1 MGEDNLFMYNPSFYN
16 FLKRK
21 KSPLF
26 SQESSQLT
34 GNDLYLTPP
43 TISQSLI
50 DEADT
55 FNSKFENPNITL
67 GEWKFPEV
75 KRLDGGIGNIG
86 NSDPFNAY
94 NSTAAPTKLEDVQ
107 DTLKPNSITA
117 PTTTNNPAISSGV
130 MKGIGMASDF
140 LGGFIQKSEY
150 SGENGGITRTLDS
163 TYDTIANGVA
173 VIPGWGTLLSVG
185 LKGAS
190 LLGKGL
196 NKIGG
201 GTDAMTK
208 ADAFLGSSFFNLT
221 PVGMING
228 FGGKRTQSFE
238 KSREAYELLG
248 GDYQGTEHLA
258 DNALSKSNKKYGLF
272 SSNARHKAN
281 SLINKAKNQQSILN
295 QIYDDTKDTFDIR
308 EGMYSINELN
318 RRFNLQGGYD
328 QTSVRVAKKGAKLE
342 PVISEEDV
350 EFVID
355 EESVEFII
363 EEENIPEFEEGGVLN
378 KPRSIKELIEYAKQQ
393 NPRFIQRLSE
403 DPKGIDF
410 IDDEGN
416 QAKGSHYLE
425 SRGEYVIPRIQEIDG
440 ELKFLNPQ
448 IALDRA
454 IEKGNYLKMLP
465 EEAILFAK
473 EYKQGWPNFF
483 QKFKKG
489 GSFNLIPE
497 GALHARLHHM
507 DIDGITK
514 KGIPVISEEDGVIEQ
529 HAEIEHSEI
538 IYRLEVTEKLEKLMK
553 QYEETNDDQ
562 YAIEAGKLLV
572 KETLYNTD
580 DKTNLINEVNT

>member
-1 MGEDNLFMYNPSFYN
+1 MGEENLFGWSPYD

-26 SQESSQLT
+26 AQQSSQLT
-34 GNDLYLTPP
+34 GNDLYSTLP
-43 TISQSLI
+43 TVSQSLI
-50 DEADT
+50 DEADA
-55 FNSKFENPNITL
+55 FNSQFENPNVTL

-75 KRLDGGIGNIG
+75 KKLEGGIGNIERNNIFG
-86 NSDPFNAY
+86 
-94 NSTAAPTKLEDVQ
+94 APTKLEDVQ
-107 DTLKPNSITA
+107 DTLKPESITV
-117 PTTTNNPAISSGV
+117 PNTTTNSPAISSGV
-130 MKGIGMASDF
+130 MKGIGTIANAVGNS
-140 LGGFIQKSEY
+140 IQKSEY
-150 SGENGGITRTLDS
+150 SGKYGSWTRVADS
-163 TYDTIANGVA
+163 MYDTVKSGIALV
-173 VIPGWGTLLSVG
+173 PGWGQA
-185 LKGAS
+185 AS
-190 LLGKGL
+190 FIMEMGSLAGKGL

-201 GTDAMTK
+201 GTSGYTKTDAL
-208 ADAFLGSSFFNLT
+208 LGSSFFNLT

-228 FGGKRTQSFE
+228 FGGKKTRSFE

-248 GDYQGTEHLA
+248 GDYTGSENLA
-258 DNALSKSNKKYGLF
+258 NKAVEVSGIKLGAF
-272 SSNARHKAN
+272 SGGERGKLN
-281 SLINKAKNQQSILN
+281 SLINKADSQQRTLN
-295 QIYDDTKDTFDIR
+295 LVANNTKDMFDIR

-318 RRFNLQGGYD
+318 RRFNSQGGFD
-328 QTSVRVAKKGAKLE
+328 QNSVRVAKKGAKLE

-350 EFVID
+350 EFIIS
-355 EESVEFII
+355 EESVEFTIQ
-363 EEENIPEFEEGGVLN
+363 EEDVPEFKDGGTLN
-378 KPRSIKELIEYAKQQ
+378 KPRTVEELIEYAKQQ

-425 SRGEYVIPRIQEIDG
+425 SRGDYVIPRIQEIDG
-440 ELKFLNPQ
+440 KLEFLNPQ
-448 IALDRA
+448 IAFDRA
-454 IEKGNYLKMLP
+454 IENGNYLKMLP

-473 EYKQGWPNFF
+473 EYKQGWPDFF

-489 GSFNLIPE
+489 GAFNLIPE
-497 GALHARLHHM
+497 GALHARLHHL

-553 QYEETNDDQ
+553 QYEETNDDK

-572 KETLYNTD
+572 EETLYNTD